1 MRRLLAVRSFVVCF
15 VRAAAPACVGV
26 YLSLVVDVQFGV
38 QVISSCGPRFIV
50 VLFVDLFPWSMGIFF
65 AKIASAMRNRAAL

>member
-15 VRAAAPACVGV
+15 VCAAAPACVGV
-26 YLSLVVDVQFGV
+26 SPSLVVDVQFGV

-50 VLFVDLFPWSMGIFF
+50 VLFVDLLHGQRESSFF
-65 AKIASAMRNRAAL
+65 AKINFNDA